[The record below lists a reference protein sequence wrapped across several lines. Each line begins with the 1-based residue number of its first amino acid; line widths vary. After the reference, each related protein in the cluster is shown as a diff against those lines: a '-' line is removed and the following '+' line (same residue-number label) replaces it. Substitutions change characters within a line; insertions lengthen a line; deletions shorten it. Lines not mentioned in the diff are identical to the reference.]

1 MISLIVLLLTLLGH
15 DMVFISFAISLEI
28 HYMNTFHFINYKTIT
43 PSPNINYKIIGLTIM
58 MIL

>member
-43 PSPNINYKIIGLTIM
+43 IVTHGIRNI
-58 MIL
+58 ILNWKQT